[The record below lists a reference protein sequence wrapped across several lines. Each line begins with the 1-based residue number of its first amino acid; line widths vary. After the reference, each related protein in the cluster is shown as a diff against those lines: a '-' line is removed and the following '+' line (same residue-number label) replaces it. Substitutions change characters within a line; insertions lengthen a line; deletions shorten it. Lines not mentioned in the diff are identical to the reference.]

1 MVFVHHSRNEVSI
14 RHRFC
19 SVEMT
24 PAIVAVMLVVNALP
38 GQVIVDVK
46 SEAYASREIN
56 VLPWRVNVLI
66 ARVTIFA
73 VFQRNVLSA
82 VLIQTK
88 MESVKVLSRM
98 VSTILPVLVVL

>member
-1 MVFVHHSRNEVSI
+1 M
-14 RHRFC
+14 
-19 SVEMT
+19 
-24 PAIVAVMLVVNALP
+24 NALP

-56 VLPWRVNVLI
+56 VLPWPVNVLI

-88 MESVKVLSRM
+88 MASVKVLSRM

>member
-1 MVFVHHSRNEVSI
+1 MVFVHHSRNGVSI

-19 SVEMT
+19 SVEMM
-24 PAIVAVMLVVNALP
+24 PAIVAVMLVVNALQ

-56 VLPWRVNVLI
+56 VLPWLVNVPI
-66 ARVTIFA
+66 ARVTISA

-88 MESVKVLSRM
+88 MESAKVLSRM
-98 VSTILPVLVVL
+98 VSMISPVLVEL

>member
-56 VLPWRVNVLI
+56 VLLWPVNVLI